1 MLRAMRDNPAPD
13 TMSETTAEPR
23 IEDVTSV
30 SAVGI
35 DRLQALLAEFSLRV
49 EPIGL
54 DQPIPGSFWGDAEAG
69 LKGDTLIV
77 RSDTPLHSALHEAGH
92 YVCMSGKRRAVLDTD
107 AGGTYAEEN
116 AVCYWQI
123 MACDR
128 LAGIS
133 RTDMCRDMDAWGYT
147 FRLGSAAAWFE
158 RDAED
163 AHDFLVRHGLL
174 DAMTDRLN
182 SAIRR

>member
-1 MLRAMRDNPAPD
+1 
-13 TMSETTAEPR
+13 MSETTAEPR

-69 LKGDTLIV
+69 LKRDTLIV
-77 RSDTPLHSALHEAGH
+77 RADTPLHSALHEAGH
-92 YVCMSGKRRAVLDTD
+92 YVCMSDTRRAVLDTD

-123 MACDR
+123 MVCDR

-133 RTDMCRDMDAWGYT
+133 RADMCRDMDAWGYT
-147 FRLGSAAAWFE
+147 FRLGSAAAWFA

-163 AHDFLVRHGLL
+163 ARDFLIRHGLL
-174 DAMTDRLN
+174 DATADRLN